1 MQARYQRKIES
12 GEQYNRLF
20 PKAESKNIPVR
31 VDADVDDTLKFIPKA
46 VEQTLSHTAKL
57 APLLKGNTLE
67 QTCRNIW
74 EFVYRHIAY
83 RKDADGIEQVRSPA
97 RVWQDRRQGVDCDCY
112 TTFIS
117 SILTNL
123 NIPHIYRITKYFKP
137 HFQHIYPIVPTP
149 NGKYITIDCVVEQ
162 FNYEEPFSEKKD
174 TPMDLHF
181 LNGLDDRPN
190 KNENLS
196 VDAYDLMGYAD
207 DSLLY
212 DIGEMGEVGEL
223 GLFRRKHKANNPPAE
238 GKRKNIFQK
247 ILHVANKA
255 NPATVLLRNGILASM
270 KLNLFKVAQRLKWAY
285 LTDAQAQAKGINMQK
300 FEQLKKI
307 RSKLEV
313 IFYGSGGKPENLKNA
328 VLKGKGNRGKE
339 VSGLGYMDYNEY
351 TPIGDLLGDIYEG
364 DINGLGE
371 PATGAAIAAATA
383 AVTAIAAILKSV
395 GNIFQAK
402 NGEGNADFENA
413 ENAGAESTESPVTI
427 DENKTVPPSIT
438 EEGKANPESNIA
450 PQSNATTEAGGGGSS
465 SGGGGNTMMV
475 KSAETPAPPSDEET
489 EKGSGEKGNGAKG
502 KVGEMWEKNK
512 KWAKPTLIAVGAG
525 SILFMGYKMM
535 NARKHSTPA
544 PVNGLE
550 GVKRKH
556 KAKPKARKQPA
567 KQTFKNQTLFN

>member
-1 MQARYQRKIES
+1 MEARYKRKIES
-12 GEQYNRLF
+12 GQEYDGLF

-46 VEQTLSHTAKL
+46 VKQTLHHTEQL
-57 APLLKGNTLE
+57 APMLKGSTLE

-97 RVWQDRRQGVDCDCY
+97 RVWQDRKQGVDCDCY

-123 NIPHIYRITKYFKP
+123 NIPHTYRITKYFKP

-181 LNGLDDRPN
+181 LNGLDDRPS
-190 KNENLS
+190 KQENLS
-196 VDAYDLMGYAD
+196 VDAYDLMGYTD
-207 DSLLY
+207 ESLSY
-212 DIGEMGEVGEL
+212 EVGEMGEVGEL
-223 GLFRRKHKANNPPAE
+223 GLFRRKHKANQPPAE
-238 GKRKNIFQK
+238 GKKRNIFQK

-285 LTDAQAQAKGINMQK
+285 LTDAQAQAKGINMEK
-300 FEQLKKI
+300 FDKLKKV

-313 IFYGSGGKPENLKNA
+313 IFYGSGGKPENLKKA

-351 TPIGDLLGDIYEG
+351 TPIGTLLGDIYDG

-427 DENKTVPPSIT
+427 DENKTVAPSIT

-450 PQSNATTEAGGGGSS
+450 PQSNATTEVN
-465 SGGGGNTMMV
+465 SGGGNNNSGGGNNAMMRT
-475 KSAETPAPPSDEET
+475 SETPASNSEET
-489 EKGSGEKGNGAKG
+489 ENGSGEKGGSG
-502 KVGEMWEKNK
+502 KMGELWDKHK
-512 KWAKPTLIAVGAG
+512 KWAKPTLIAVGA
-525 SILFMGYKMM
+525 SSVLFVGYKMM
-535 NARKHSTPA
+535 AARKHPQPA

-550 GVKRKH
+550 GTKRKRRTH
-556 KAKPKARKQPA
+556 PKSKRKANGKKTIKSQS
-567 KQTFKNQTLFN
+567 LFN